1 MTDVDFMCKRKT
13 PSMSGTVEV
22 LLENRGGVGA
32 CVHFHQGDLALLRW
46 VA

>member
-1 MTDVDFMCKRKT
+1 
-13 PSMSGTVEV
+13 MSGTVAV

-32 CVHFHQGDLALLRW
+32 CVHFHQGDLALRRW